1 VLQAAGI
8 ESPLLIRDTPIAA
21 PVLAGADISKLRA
34 EFARIQSGRAG
45 KAAAP
50 KHKPASSVRSAPKP
64 ASAGEDRQDRWRG
77 AGSRASWDAEAK
89 TFSFFLRKLQP
100 ASWAFPRPTA
110 PFSKKSDFKN
120 NGTRKR
126 RFASEPTDG
135 LGCGKSAG
143 ARSARSSSWNG
154 RIPAPPAGVTAVAAA
169 LACDNHR
176 AIPQRVRSGS

>member
-8 ESPLLIRDTPIAA
+8 ESPLLIRDAPIAA

-89 TFSFFLRKLQP
+89 TFPFFLRKLQP
-100 ASWAFPRPTA
+100 ASWAFPVMAGRCKARNLVIFSRARRRRTA
-110 PFSKKSDFKN
+110 R
-120 NGTRKR
+120 TM
-126 RFASEPTDG
+126 
-135 LGCGKSAG
+135 L
-143 ARSARSSSWNG
+143 
-154 RIPAPPAGVTAVAAA
+154 
-169 LACDNHR
+169 
-176 AIPQRVRSGS
+176 